1 MFKKMYVR
9 SIRRGLER
17 GAHWRLALT
26 ALLVALLL
34 ATGWSAPAGAQAT
47 APDAPPAPGSPA
59 VVDAPYNPRLY
70 SGNGGAG
77 SIYIGAIPPNSAGKP
92 VLVFVAGKG
101 GRAQDWWENTTFHG
115 HNDMY
120 DYAYSYGY
128 RTAFVSLWD
137 ANGRG
142 WGGAMWENG
151 QMLRTQI
158 DMIAGYFGT
167 PWVNVVAHSKGGVD
181 AQSAIVHYGAGPRV
195 QKLITLGTPHWGTQ
209 TADMAYSAPL
219 WWVGALLGELD
230 NASYVMQTGYMNYF
244 RSITDGR
251 GENGYTRY
259 YTSAGTDWG
268 PSTLWWGGLF
278 LNPWGSNDGLV
289 TVNNAQLPS
298 WYSSHV
304 RTSYLNHD
312 NMRMGSRSMYLV
324 NSYLNSYWRNWMG
337 PEQAEGK
344 LNPPVVPAT
353 ADTPNPTAH
362 AASASILRG
371 GPIAA
376 DGAATT
382 DQITV
387 ETGATG
393 LTLDLISNLAGLDL
407 TWTAPDGKQYTAQA
421 TTGAGEF
428 FSNAYHY
435 VVKVDAPQA
444 GAWRL
449 NVRNTTGRPAAYGL
463 VANVTSPVTVALDRD
478 PAQVF
483 APGGK
488 LPVRLTAIDADGRA
502 IRNLHVTGILRLNDG
517 AAQPFTVPAGRDA
530 TQATVDLPN
539 AAGVANLTF
548 TVSGQLG
555 DGSAFERTVVTSVAV
570 AGADGK
576 LPLPTPTG
584 APATR

>member
-1 MFKKMYVR
+1 MFKRTFAV
-9 SIRRGLER
+9 SIRR
-17 GAHWRLALT
+17 GAHWRLGLT

-34 ATGWSAPAGAQAT
+34 MTGWSAPASAQPA
-47 APDAPPAPGSPA
+47 APPAPGSPDLI
-59 VVDAPYNPRLY
+59 DAPYNPWLY
-70 SGNGGAG
+70 SGYGGAG
-77 SIYIGAIPPNSAGKP
+77 SIYIGAIPPGSGSKP

-137 ANGRG
+137 ANGQG
-142 WGGAMWENG
+142 WGGSMWENG
-151 QMLRTQI
+151 QMLRNQI
-158 DMIAGYFGT
+158 DTISSFFGT

-181 AQSAIVHYGAGPRV
+181 TQAAIVHYGAGPRV

-230 NASYVMQTGYMNYF
+230 NASYVMQTGYMGWF
-244 RSITDGR
+244 RSVTDGR

-278 LNPWGSNDGLV
+278 LSPWGSNDGLV
-289 TVNNAQLPS
+289 TVANAQLPS

-337 PEQAEGK
+337 PEQSEGK
-344 LNPPVVPAT
+344 FSTPSAT
-353 ADTPNPTAH
+353 ADAANPVAH
-362 AASASILRG
+362 VAGGSILRG
-371 GPIAA
+371 GPLAA
-376 DGAATT
+376 GATAT

-393 LTLDLISNLAGLDL
+393 LTLDLISNRADLAL
-407 TWTAPDGKQYTAQA
+407 TWTAPNGTPHTAQA
-421 TTGAGEF
+421 TAGTGEF

-435 VVKVDAPQA
+435 VVKVDAPAA

-449 NVRNTTGRPAAYGL
+449 SVGNPTDQPAAYGL

-478 PAQVF
+478 PALVF

-488 LPVRLTAIDADGRA
+488 LPVSVAATDASGRA
-502 IRNLHVTGILRLNDG
+502 ISNLHMSGVLRLNDG
-517 AAQPFTVPAGRDA
+517 PTQAFAVPVGRDA
-530 TQATVDLPN
+530 TQATLDLPN

-548 TVSGQLG
+548 TVSGQLS

-570 AGADGK
+570 AGPDGT
-576 LPLPTPTG
+576 LPLPTTTQSD
-584 APATR
+584 APAKR